1 MHTHSQSHTVSN
13 NNGSLS
19 DLNEHEVLLAASVAA
34 AAATEAFNEVGQVAG
49 GSEGAGLLKSV
60 TAKTNIVA
68 DIIVGQV
75 DCLQFCM
82 SKAKSF
88 MPNIIMNDK

>member
-1 MHTHSQSHTVSN
+1 MNMKYFWQRQLLLLLLRKHSMRW
-13 NNGSLS
+13 
-19 DLNEHEVLLAASVAA
+19 
-34 AAATEAFNEVGQVAG
+34 GQVAG

-88 MPNIIMNDK
+88 MPNIIINDK

>member
-1 MHTHSQSHTVSN
+1 MAAWATR
-13 NNGSLS
+13 
-19 DLNEHEVLLAASVAA
+19 NEHEVPLAASVAA

-88 MPNIIMNDK
+88 MPNIIINDK

>member
-1 MHTHSQSHTVSN
+1 M
-13 NNGSLS
+13 
-19 DLNEHEVLLAASVAA
+19 
-34 AAATEAFNEVGQVAG
+34 AG